1 MKRVIIGAAGI
12 VALGIIA
19 SPAFAQDPKLQLGLP
34 GIPPVFGTV
43 LQYTAQDAGLFKK
56 YGVDVTLRPFDSG
69 AAAARAVQSG
79 NIDISLSP
87 TPVVVNMIANAGVN
101 MATIWG
107 MENPDWLISTTDPAI
122 KKCADVKG
130 QAVGVDSIN
139 GARSVALREMLAPCN
154 LKTSDVQEVALSTNV
169 GSAMVAGQIKVGVLH
184 IDDVPVIEEQMK
196 KKLGTVVLL
205 KDVNPL
211 NHYLVFVVLR
221 DALAKNRDAYV
232 RLLAAQIEG
241 VRYMKDPK
249 NADQVAKSAAPTGR
263 SPAVAKAALGEYFKM
278 DFWPVDK
285 DGLSRKNLEEVV
297 EIQKRTGG
305 IKEADKAPA
314 YDKLVDTSLWQDAL
328 KMVQAKGGK

>member
-130 QAVGVDSIN
+130 QVMNQGRKEGES
-139 GARSVALREMLAPCN
+139 ALQAQQLA
-154 LKTSDVQEVALSTNV
+154 SDPE
-169 GSAMVAGQIKVGVLH
+169 
-184 IDDVPVIEEQMK
+184 
-196 KKLGTVVLL
+196 
-205 KDVNPL
+205 
-211 NHYLVFVVLR
+211 
-221 DALAKNRDAYV
+221 AY
-232 RLLAAQIEG
+232 
-241 VRYMKDPK
+241 
-249 NADQVAKSAAPTGR
+249 S
-263 SPAVAKAALGEYFKM
+263 S
-278 DFWPVDK
+278 FW
-285 DGLSRKNLEEVV
+285 
-297 EIQKRTGG
+297 
-305 IKEADKAPA
+305 A
-314 YDKLVDTSLWQDAL
+314 
-328 KMVQAKGGK
+328 VQAHAKRLHA

>member
-1 MKRVIIGAAGI
+1 MNRLVVGATLAA
-12 VALGIIA
+12 ALSLAA
-19 SPAFAQDPKLQLGLP
+19 SATLAQDPKIQLGLP

-43 LQYTAQDAGLFKK
+43 LQYTAQDVGLFRK

-79 NIDISLSP
+79 NIDVSLSP
-87 TPVVVNMIANAGVN
+87 TPVAVNMVANAGVN
-101 MATIWG
+101 MVTIWG
-107 MENPDWLISTTDPAI
+107 MENPDWVISVTDPAI

-139 GARSVALREMLAPCN
+139 GARSVALREMIAPCG
-154 LKTSDVQEVALSTNV
+154 LKSADVQEVALSTNV

-184 IDDVPVIEEQMK
+184 IDDVPVVEEQMK
-196 KKLGTVVLL
+196 KKLTTIVAM

-221 DALAKNRDAYV
+221 DSLEKNRDAFV

-241 VRYMKDPK
+241 VRYLKDPK

-263 SPAVAKAALGEYFKM
+263 SPSVAKAALVEYLKM

-285 DGLSRKNLEEVV
+285 DGLARKNLEAVV
-297 EIQKRTGG
+297 GIQEKTGG
-305 IKEADKAPA
+305 IKDAAKAPA
-314 YDKLVDTSLWQDAL
+314 FDKLVDASLWQDAW
-328 KMVQAKGGK
+328 KMFQAKGGK